1 MDRQYDV
8 EEWAA
13 ATTRGRHVFNHNYRL
28 LGGEFR
34 GWELLK
40 VVAMKTGQ
48 VPDEKVYLW
57 NRKGDPGRDMV
68 RVDVAERSDWR
79 LAQERLRDEL
89 ANSMRPDIPRATGTL
104 ARLGDVSFVSRDP
117 QSDVPAAI
125 SFTRGNVCVL
135 VNSVG
140 ENNVDVSELAT
151 RVDRLLSEPPAKAEV
166 EKRRVH
172 VRPPKAVAVK
182 ADKAHV
188 LIKNVKA
195 AAPRGEWLKIIAP
208 DGELT
213 RRGNALIYVSPK
225 DGKRRIGIFES
236 KQ

>member
-1 MDRQYDV
+1 MDTPYAV
-8 EEWAA
+8 EEWADG
-13 ATTRGRHVFNHNYRL
+13 ATRNVFNYNFRL

-57 NRKGDPGRDMV
+57 KSKGDPGRDMV
-68 RVDVAERSDWR
+68 RVDIAERSDWR

-104 ARLGDVSFVSRDP
+104 AKLGDIIFVSRDP
-117 QSDVPAAI
+117 LSDVPAAI

-140 ENNVDVSELAT
+140 ASNTDVSELAA
-151 RVDRLLSEPPAKAEV
+151 RLDGLLSKPPAKAEV
-166 EKRRVH
+166 KRRR
-172 VRPPKAVAVK
+172 VRVRAPKAVAVK
-182 ADKAHV
+182 AAKAHV
-188 LIKNVKA
+188 LIKNLRAVV
-195 AAPRGEWLKIIAP
+195 PRGEWFKIIAP

-213 RRGNALIYVSPK
+213 RKGNALIYVSPQ
-225 DGKRRIGIFES
+225 DGKRSISIFEF